1 MVELY
6 VLDRRYAPDLA
17 QLRNAVTKTEWMHAQ
32 RFHTVFLQTR
42 YIASRA
48 FLRQQM
54 AQRLHIEPLA
64 VEITTGP
71 YQKPLLAHAPW
82 QFSLS
87 HSRHYT
93 VLALA
98 PHVVGIDIEHTD
110 VPFDP
115 HLASLLLHPQEH
127 HIMDSSAELYRHWCC
142 KEAILKAYGTGLYT
156 DPRQILLRQEQAT
169 LFDQTYYLH
178 TEFLEP
184 SLFCA
189 LAQTQPITLI
199 KRHDGCAIQ
208 PRS

>member
-6 VLDRRYAPDLA
+6 VLDRRHLPDLA
-17 QLRNAVTKTEWMHAQ
+17 QLRRVVSQAEWTHAQ

-42 YIASRA
+42 YVASRA
-48 FLRQQM
+48 FLRQQI

-64 VEITTGP
+64 VQITMGA

-98 PHVVGIDIEHTD
+98 PHAVGIDIEHTD
-110 VPFDP
+110 VPFAP
-115 HLASLLLHPQEH
+115 HLSELLLHPHER
-127 HIMDSSAELYRHWCC
+127 HILDDSAELYRHWCC
-142 KEAILKAYGTGLYT
+142 KEAILKAYGTGLHT
-156 DPRQILLRQEQAT
+156 DPRQILLKQSQAT

-178 TEFLEP
+178 TELLKP
-184 SLFCA
+184 NLLCA
-189 LAQTQPITLI
+189 LAQPQPFTRI

-208 PRS
+208 SGS